1 MKASGYYCAI
11 VDFEN
16 FISEMTTSFSNLKS
30 LLQIESSNH
39 KKISLS
45 KWLTSTDVTKE
56 QRLILAERNL
66 LVLSSCWN
74 LCLYHQATQAT
85 VINIPE
91 EAAEMYFT
99 WFKGRVDQHLTKH

>member
-16 FISEMTTSFSNLKS
+16 FISEMTTSFSNLKPKLEEEVKPRRTS
-30 LLQIESSNH
+30 RFSSSPVPIEAVQKLNLL
-39 KKISLS
+39 
-45 KWLTSTDVTKE
+45 
-56 QRLILAERNL
+56 ERNL

-74 LCLYHQATQAT
+74 LCLYHRATDAT

-91 EAAEMYFT
+91 EAAEMYFS
-99 WFKGRVDQHLTKH
+99 WFKDRVDQHITKH